1 MSGVFCPGRNDP
13 PPWTPPLVSRTCIH
27 ALRSMAKNSRSCNK
41 SSKNCDTRLEKMRN
55 VPAAGR
61 AGTTPCLI
69 TVQFIRADLSL
80 FCWHGSCFKA
90 GQQGREAAWTVEG
103 GKTTAAALSE
113 LRGGIYACENMQFQQ
128 VQRASGNLP
137 GYVLYH
143 RSGLKAEGGCP
154 HAGSHGDFLPRVLPG
169 AGVRQDRVPAIG
181 NGRGPRVWK
190 R

>member
-1 MSGVFCPGRNDP
+1 MVPR
-13 PPWTPPLVSRTCIH
+13 VSCECLH
-27 ALRSMAKNSRSCNK
+27 ARWPMTKNSRSCNR

-69 TVQFIRADLSL
+69 TVQFIRLDLSM

-90 GQQGREAAWTVEG
+90 GQQGSAAAWTVED

-143 RSGLKAEGGCP
+143 RSGLKAEGEHP
-154 HAGSHGDFLPRVLPG
+154 HAWSHGVFRPRVLPG
-169 AGVRQDRVPAIG
+169 AGVRQGRVPSIG
-181 NGRGPRVWK
+181 NGRGLRVWK